1 VIDAILGY
9 GEFVLLAMFL
19 SGGYIIGKSKGYAEG
34 WIDGIDSE
42 NPKYTFWFTYDEES
56 RSIKVRGS
64 R

>member
-1 VIDAILGY
+1 VIDATLGY

-34 WIDGIDSE
+34 WIDGIASE
-42 NPKYTFWFTYDEES
+42 NPKYTFWLTYDEES
-56 RSIKVRGS
+56 RSIKERGP